1 MQNQPKNN
9 QKNISVTVEQAISEK
24 TKKPYE
30 YLKLTIGE
38 WEERIF
44 TRSKFDLRYIKEYL
58 KDAPKD

>member
-9 QKNISVTVEQAISEK
+9 QKNISVTVESAISEK

-30 YLKLTIGE
+30 YLKVVIGE
-38 WEERIF
+38 WEERVF
-44 TRSKFDLRYIKEYL
+44 TRSKFDLKYIKEYL